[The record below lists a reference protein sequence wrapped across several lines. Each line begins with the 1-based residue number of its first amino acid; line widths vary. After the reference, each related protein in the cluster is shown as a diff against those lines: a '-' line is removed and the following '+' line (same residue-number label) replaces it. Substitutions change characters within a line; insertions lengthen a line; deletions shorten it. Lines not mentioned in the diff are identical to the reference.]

1 MANYI
6 EADVVGQKY
15 RRCESVRLS
24 YPIDSGRVEMSIAE
38 QDVVKAGG
46 VVIANGIPAIRLTLP
61 ISSLASFEF
70 PILDDNLAPIEGASG
85 NLLQAFAL
93 IRSAYVAIAK
103 RRDDGTL
110 EAPIALEA

>member
-1 MANYI
+1 MPSYI
-6 EADVVGQKY
+6 ETDVVGQKY
-15 RRCESVRLS
+15 RRCESVRLA
-24 YPIDSGRVEMSIAE
+24 YPVDSGLVEMSIAE

-46 VVIANGIPAIRLTLP
+46 VVIANGVPAIRLTLP
-61 ISSLASFEF
+61 ISTLASFEF
-70 PILDDNLAPIEGASG
+70 PILDENLAPIEGATG

-110 EAPIALEA
+110 EVPLAIEG